1 MNTEALWTRIGVMAL
16 TQTQDT
22 RALRRQLS
30 RICHAF
36 GIGAALA
43 ISCLI
48 SYVLIT
54 HIISR
59 AYFVSRDDELL
70 GGMWAVVAT
79 VFVYRLSYLQSTN
92 AALSR
97 IAATLLS
104 FVLCLGYL
112 LVFPFHAWAMAVLIG
127 IGTIALILLGRSEDI
142 ITTGITTAVVM
153 VVAGISPQHAWIQP
167 ILRLVDT
174 VVGIG
179 VGIVAAR
186 ISLIIT
192 SDIDLTK
199 LKGDAI
205 P

>member
-1 MNTEALWTRIGVMAL
+1 MAL
-16 TQTQDT
+16 TQKQDT
-22 RALRRQLS
+22 QAMRHQLS
-30 RICHAF
+30 RISHAF

-43 ISCLI
+43 FSCFI
-48 SYVLIT
+48 SYGLIT

-79 VFVYRLSYLQSTN
+79 VFVYRLSYQQSTN

-97 IAATLLS
+97 MGATLLS

-112 LVFPFHAWAMAVLIG
+112 LIFPFHPWAMAVLIG

-142 ITTGITTAVVM
+142 ITTGITIAVVM

-186 ISLIIT
+186 ISLIVS
-192 SDIDLTK
+192 SDIKLPK
-199 LKGDAI
+199 LKRNAV